1 MDTLDTQTWIL
12 LAVVVVLGLVALG
25 AWLFYQK
32 KQSHKL
38 QERFG
43 PEYERTVS
51 DLGSRTKGEYPL
63 SPAVEII
70 TRPTESL

>member
-1 MDTLDTQTWIL
+1 METIETQTWIIIA
-12 LAVVVVLGLVALG
+12 AVVALG
-25 AWLFYQK
+25 LAVIGAWLYTRRR
-32 KQSHKL
+32 QSHKL

-43 PEYERTVS
+43 LEYERTVS

-70 TRPTESL
+70 TRSTESL